1 MSGYLDGMP
10 SAARTPKASTLP
22 DRSEPASGRTRT
34 RSARTAEVQ
43 VQSSSDALAALNDV
57 EQEIR
62 ALEVRRI
69 RLIGAAQQHGA
80 SWEEI
85 GSALEVSRQA
95 AWEKYR
101 DRVRAVLEATASRA
115 GDAESEMLDSAAR
128 VLGEV
133 RARRR
138 RG

>member
-10 SAARTPKASTLP
+10 SAARTSKSSTLP
-22 DRSEPASGRTRT
+22 HRSEPASGRTRT

-43 VQSSSDALAALNDV
+43 VQSSSDALAALSGV
-57 EQEIR
+57 EQEMR

-115 GDAESEMLDSAAR
+115 GDAELEMLDSAAR
-128 VLGEV
+128 VLKEV